1 MKKSFA
7 GIDLGG
13 TFIKAGLMF
22 ADGKRLAAFKI
33 PTEAGSGVDA
43 VKANLL
49 LAAENLVE
57 ISGRHRTRLA
67 GIGVGSPGTVQYP
80 EGKITGSSPNIP
92 GWIGTNIRKLLA
104 RFDVPMKGDNDANCM
119 ALAEYMF
126 GAGKGTKSGF
136 YITIGTGIGGA
147 VIQNGL
153 LVRGASFAAGEF
165 GHTVMKYNGAKCKC
179 GRKGCVE
186 VYTSAPALIRSAK
199 GAIKKHR
206 KSSLK
211 NSIDILNPRL
221 IFDAFKAGDKAASLA
236 VSKNAEMLGTAVGS
250 VVNLLNPEIVVL
262 GGGMSQG
269 GSEYINLIREE
280 ILEFSFASASS
291 RLRIRKAKLG
301 NNAGWI
307 GAACL
312 NISKANN

>member
-1 MKKSFA
+1 MKKSYA

-13 TFIKAGLMF
+13 TFIKAGLML
-22 ADGKRLAAFKI
+22 ANGKRLAAFKI
-33 PTEAGSGVDA
+33 PTEAGRGVKA
-43 VKANLL
+43 VKANLIH
-49 LAAENLVE
+49 AAENLVE
-57 ISGRHRTRLA
+57 IADKHKTRLA

-92 GWIGTNIRKLLA
+92 GWIGTNVRKLLSQ
-104 RFDVPMKGDNDANCM
+104 FDVPVKGDNDANCM
-119 ALAEYMF
+119 ALAEYMY

-147 VIQNGL
+147 VIQNGV

-165 GHTVMKYNGAKCKC
+165 GHTVLKFNGAKCKC

-186 VYTSAPALIRSAK
+186 AYTSAPALIRSAK
-199 GAIKKHR
+199 AAIKKHR

-211 NSIDILNPRL
+211 NSIDNLNARL
-221 IFDAFKAGDKAASLA
+221 IFEAFKSGDKAASLA
-236 VSKNAEMLGTAVGS
+236 VRRNAEMLGTAVGS
-250 VVNLLNPEIVVL
+250 VVNLLNPEIVVI
-262 GGGMSQG
+262 GGGMSLG
-269 GSEYINLIREE
+269 GSEYINLIRNE
-280 ILEFSFASASS
+280 ILKFAFVSSAS
-291 RLRIRKAKLG
+291 RLKIKKAKLG
-301 NNAGWI
+301 NSAGWI